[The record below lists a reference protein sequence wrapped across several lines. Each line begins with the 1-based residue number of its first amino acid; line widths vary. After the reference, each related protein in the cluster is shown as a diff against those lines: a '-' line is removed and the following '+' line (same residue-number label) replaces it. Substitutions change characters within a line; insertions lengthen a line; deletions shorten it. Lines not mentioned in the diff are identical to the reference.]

1 MIKFAKVINEETK
14 ECEVGLGTNTEFYKS
29 LGMEEQD
36 VEQSY
41 LGAWYLKG
49 YAPIKPQPTLEEQL
63 IQLEQEYQMNRW
75 QREAILAPNSPYS
88 EFTKK
93 RAQELEDLA
102 EQIRKNSL

>member
-49 YAPIKPQPTLEEQL
+49 YAPIKPEPTVEERL
-63 IQLEQEYQMNRW
+63 IQLEEEYQMNRW

>member
-75 QREAILAPNSPYS
+75 QREAILAPTSPYS

>member
-41 LGAWYLKG
+41 LGAWYLVG

>member
-1 MIKFAKVINEETK
+1 MLKFAKIINEQTK
-14 ECEVGLGTNTEFYKS
+14 QCDVGLGTDTNYYIKI
-29 LGMEEQD
+29 GMSEQE
-36 VEQSY
+36 VEQAY
-41 LGAWYLKG
+41 TGDWYLKG

>member
-1 MIKFAKVINEETK
+1 MIKFAKVINEKTK
-14 ECEVGLGTNTEFYKS
+14 ECEVGLGTDVEFYIS
-29 LGMEEQD
+29 LGMKEQE

-41 LGAWYLKG
+41 LGGWYLKG

-75 QREAILAPNSPYS
+75 QRESILAPNSPYS

>member
-1 MIKFAKVINEETK
+1 MIKFAKIINETTK
-14 ECEVGLGTNTEFYKS
+14 ECEVGLGTNVEFYKS
-29 LGMEEQD
+29 LGMTEQE

-41 LGAWYLKG
+41 TGGWYLKG
-49 YAPIKPQPTLEEQL
+49 YVPVKPAPTLQERLE
-63 IQLEQEYQMNRW
+63 QLEQEYQMNRW

>member
-14 ECEVGLGTNTEFYKS
+14 ECEVGLGTNAEFYKS